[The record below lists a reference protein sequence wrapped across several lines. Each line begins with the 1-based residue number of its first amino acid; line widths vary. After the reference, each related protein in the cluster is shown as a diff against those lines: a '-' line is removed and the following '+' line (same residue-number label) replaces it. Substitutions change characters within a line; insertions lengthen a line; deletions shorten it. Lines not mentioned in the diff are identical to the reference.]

1 MKPPPDD
8 KSMETLLRGS
18 IRQPTARF
26 EEALRRI
33 PGQAER
39 PAWTTW
45 VATLRP
51 LGIAAAILI
60 ALSLFLKPEQPEQP
74 QGPVTQLAWE
84 RLDPELIEL
93 FDLADALA
101 DAGSLADEDTRLAL
115 EYYAFNP

>member
-8 KSMETLLRGS
+8 QSMETLLRGS
-18 IRQPTARF
+18 IREPSARF

-33 PGQAER
+33 PERSAR
-39 PAWTTW
+39 PAWTSW
-45 VATLRP
+45 LATLRP

-60 ALSLFLKPEQPEQP
+60 ALSLFLKPEQPGIP
-74 QGPVTQLAWE
+74 PAPVPEIALE

-93 FDLADALA
+93 FDLAEALT
-101 DAGSLADEDTRLAL
+101 DAGSLADEDTRLTL